1 LAKVNI
7 LATFCGSP
15 HSAAL
20 GDFMATA
27 TASIKPGTKVT
38 YKVIKMPAAESVRKT
53 IFRLMRMESRVQK
66 ALDLLAKRRAKTDNK
81 HNQRGGRTWIS
92 RKTASRVVVLKPGI
106 SFTISYTNQ
115 LAPDIRSVQKYLQ
128 QTSK

>member
-1 LAKVNI
+1 
-7 LATFCGSP
+7 
-15 HSAAL
+15 
-20 GDFMATA
+20 MATA

-53 IFRLMRMESRVQK
+53 IF
-66 ALDLLAKRRAKTDNK
+66 
-81 HNQRGGRTWIS
+81 
-92 RKTASRVVVLKPGI
+92 
-106 SFTISYTNQ
+106 SYTNQ

>member
-1 LAKVNI
+1 
-7 LATFCGSP
+7 
-15 HSAAL
+15 
-20 GDFMATA
+20 MATA

-38 YKVIKMPAAESVRKT
+38 YKVIKMPAADSVRKT
-53 IFRLMRMESRVQK
+53 IFRLMRMETRVQK

-92 RKTASRVVVLKPGI
+92 RKTASRVVVLKPGV

-115 LAPDIRSVQKYLQ
+115 LAPDIRSVQKYLE